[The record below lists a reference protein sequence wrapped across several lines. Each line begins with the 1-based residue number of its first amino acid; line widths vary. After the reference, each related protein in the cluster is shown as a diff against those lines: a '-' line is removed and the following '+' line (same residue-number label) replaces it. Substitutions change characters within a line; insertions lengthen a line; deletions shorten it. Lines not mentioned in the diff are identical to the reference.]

1 MIPESSF
8 GTDSMMSVDLQI
20 ADEDI
25 KIEDGNN
32 QISSIWESEMFIPGN
47 LINKSTSRSEVMK
60 NL

>member
-1 MIPESSF
+1 
-8 GTDSMMSVDLQI
+8 MMSVDLQI